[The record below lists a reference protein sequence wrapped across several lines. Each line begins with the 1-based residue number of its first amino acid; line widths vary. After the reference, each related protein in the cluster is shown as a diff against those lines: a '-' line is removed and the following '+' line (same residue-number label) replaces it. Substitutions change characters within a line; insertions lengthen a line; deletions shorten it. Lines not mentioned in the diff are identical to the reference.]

1 MTSMAESVLESL
13 KRQLET
19 EEQSERPVKI
29 PSDTY
34 SKLASHMQNLRRIS
48 NSNGEDLQSRLIRKQ
63 ATILQGMV
71 SQLLRLRLGKA
82 KKAETTT
89 DLLPEEKYVYGLHS
103 EFKTREG
110 KFISAIMS
118 GYPSF
123 FAVAQKEVMSKKVT
137 VRFLRDVGEIMGFD
151 LKRYGPFR
159 VHDLAIVP
167 AANAEVFVAN
177 GDALLT

>member
-1 MTSMAESVLESL
+1 MAESVLESL

-19 EEQSERPVKI
+19 EEQSERLVKI

-34 SKLASHMQNLRRIS
+34 SKLASHMQNLRRIP

-82 KKAETTT
+82 KKAETT

-123 FAVAQKEVMSKKVT
+123 FALAQKEVMSKKVT

>member
-1 MTSMAESVLESL
+1 
-13 KRQLET
+13 
-19 EEQSERPVKI
+19 
-29 PSDTY
+29 
-34 SKLASHMQNLRRIS
+34 
-48 NSNGEDLQSRLIRKQ
+48 
-63 ATILQGMV
+63 MV
-71 SQLLRLRLGKA
+71 SQLLGLRLGKA

-89 DLLPEEKYVYGLHS
+89 DLLPEEKYVFGLHS
-103 EFKTREG
+103 EFKIREG

-123 FAVAQKEVMSKKVT
+123 FTLAQKEEMSKKVT